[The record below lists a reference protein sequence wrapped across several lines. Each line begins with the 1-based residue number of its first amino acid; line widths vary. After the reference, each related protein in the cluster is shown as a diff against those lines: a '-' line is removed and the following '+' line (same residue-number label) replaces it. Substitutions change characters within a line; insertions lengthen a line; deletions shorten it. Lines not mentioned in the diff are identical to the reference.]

1 MITKADKKRIIANLE
16 ALLEAH
22 REAGNMDQAVAI
34 FARIR
39 QLHNLLPQED
49 LQEDEPTWRL
59 KRW

>member
-34 FARIR
+34 FARI
-39 QLHNLLPQED
+39 LPTPQPSPPGG
-49 LQEDEPTWRL
+49 LAR
-59 KRW
+59 R

>member
-22 REAGNMDQAVAI
+22 REAGDMDQAVAI
-34 FARIR
+34 FARIC